1 MSRVYLG
8 ISGTKPD
15 PRAGVGLAY
24 TGRVFRS
31 AETPTHDTH
40 GEAFRYVIGPFRTAR
55 AARIMLA
62 IGCGNPHLRCVA
74 DAERLAPTLHNFGE
88 RSEVEGVRP

>member
-8 ISGTKPD
+8 ITGHKSDLRP
-15 PRAGVGLAY
+15 GVGFRY

-31 AETPTHDTH
+31 GFIPTFSSH
-40 GEAFRYVIGPFRTAR
+40 GEEFKYVIGPFRTSK

-62 IGCGNPHLRCVA
+62 IGCGNPYIRSVS
-74 DAERLAPTLHNFGE
+74 DAERLAPTLYNHGNYD
-88 RSEVEGVRP
+88 EVV